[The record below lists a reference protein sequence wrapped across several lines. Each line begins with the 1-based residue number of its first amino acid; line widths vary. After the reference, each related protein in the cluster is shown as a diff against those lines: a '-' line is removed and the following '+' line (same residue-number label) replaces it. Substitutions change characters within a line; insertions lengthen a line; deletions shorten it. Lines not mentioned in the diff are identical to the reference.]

1 MPTVRPSFRVEIAC
15 GTDELGDSLVQTC
28 TDAGYRVEKVD
39 DSGFGEDLR
48 AWVSPVATTE
58 RVLTIW
64 EVPVLEPGWAERL
77 GRRAVAT
84 GPIIGLMGFAE
95 RSTVTL
101 AKANGACACLELPCD
116 RDDLLEVIDRVT
128 RSIPLGKVAVATARR
143 TAPCTSAT
151 LATTR
156 CRAAELAP
164 RRTIVVVRSATAV
177 YNCLKLTGSWATM
190 RKSSLSRRQESRP
203 EADGPT
209 ESVAAVP
216 ILALKDLTR
225 AVQAR
230 DRISGARGRI
240 EERPKRERLTE
251 PGARRRH

>member
-1 MPTVRPSFRVEIAC
+1 MRAHVWSFPA
-15 GTDELGDSLVQTC
+15 
-28 TDAGYRVEKVD
+28 
-39 DSGFGEDLR
+39 
-48 AWVSPVATTE
+48 
-58 RVLTIW
+58 
-64 EVPVLEPGWAERL
+64 
-77 GRRAVAT
+77 
-84 GPIIGLMGFAE
+84 
-95 RSTVTL
+95 
-101 AKANGACACLELPCD
+101 D

-128 RSIPLGKVAVATARR
+128 RSIPLGTVAVATARR

-156 CRAAELAP
+156 CRAAELSP

-203 EADGPT
+203 DADGPT

-225 AVQAR
+225 AVQRATGFPELVAALRNGRSATIDGAWGSAAALTCAALGLHAPTTLIILMAHVGDVDDFR
-230 DRISGARGRI
+230 DDVATFAGIAPRSFPPGRSFRATERRG
-240 EERPKRERLTE
+240 
-251 PGARRRH
+251 